1 VKRETEHLRSAHLVF
16 ARVQPH
22 PDL

>member
-1 VKRETEHLRSAHLVF
+1 VKRETEHLSSAHFVL
-16 ARVQPH
+16 ACVQPH